1 MARYDRIAPL
11 APPPREAAFPAWPA
25 LRDIEGND
33 RDAEVGRRAR
43 LRFLALR
50 PVARLLDRGVAG
62 VSRESYLAQI
72 EAVREELGY
81 LPARDVE
88 RARLARFLHQVE
100 DRDVARVIGATLEM
114 AEACA
119 FAGHMYAAE
128 EYALTALGLANS
140 NDEIKLTGSACT
152 TLSRIYR
159 VRGQLDEAAAHASKA
174 LATAERISA
183 RADLVNAR
191 AEGAMIAAARG
202 DRVAAIRIL
211 EHTLQEMRVLNDSQ
225 TEALVQARLCACML
239 ALNEVGSALEHGW
252 SALRQLDD
260 VRERAALLDL
270 VGTALRRLGL
280 HKAAERCFSM
290 IAQRGVDPALRA
302 RARAAQAVAAAA
314 SGSIGVFRER
324 RSALLND
331 AAEWSA
337 DPRIAA
343 FVQLELGRG
352 CIVVGDIDFA
362 RDHLRE
368 AISYARRHGI
378 AEVPP
383 AAEEVLSA
391 LEKDSTRD
399 PLAAAVLP
407 VADTARR
414 IADQVEALPELTLV
428 PSIAGT

>member
-11 APPPREAAFPAWPA
+11 AAPAREAAFPAWLA

-33 RDAEVGRRAR
+33 RDAEVARRAR

-50 PVARLLDRGVAG
+50 PIVRLLDRGVAG

-100 DRDVARVIGATLEM
+100 ERDVARVILATLEM

-119 FAGHMYAAE
+119 FGGQTYAAE
-128 EYALTALGLANS
+128 EYALTALGLANA
-140 NDEIKLTGSACT
+140 NDEIKLQGIACT

-159 VRGQLDEAAAHASKA
+159 VRGQLDDAFPYAKKA
-174 LATAERISA
+174 LATAARISA
-183 RADLVNAR
+183 RGDLVNAR
-191 AEGAMIAAARG
+191 AEEALLAVARG
-202 DRVAAIRIL
+202 DRATAL
-211 EHTLQEMRVLNDSQ
+211 ATLDLTLQEMRALNDAQ
-225 TEALVQARLCACML
+225 AEALVQARLCACML
-239 ALNEVGSALEHGW
+239 ALNEFSSALEHGW

-260 VRERAALLDL
+260 MRERAALLDL

-314 SGSIGVFRER
+314 SGTIGVFRER

-343 FVQLELGRG
+343 FVHLELGRG
-352 CIVVGDIDFA
+352 CIVAGDLDFA
-362 RDHLRE
+362 REHLRD
-368 AISYARRHGI
+368 AISFARRHGI
-378 AEVPP
+378 AEVLP

-399 PLAAAVLP
+399 LLAAAIGP
-407 VADTARR
+407 VADATRK

-428 PSIAGT
+428 PAIAGT